1 MPSLAELK
9 ALMAEQERQAA
20 ELRELFLKTQQEE
33 EERLKK
39 EEEERIRRETE
50 ERQRKEAEEKRLAE
64 EARVAEIARKAEE
77 EQKRVEEEDCV
88 RKAAEESG
96 KNGVDINMGED
107 CEWSRLSPLSTSWYL
122 LSLAAKNAEQ
132 QPEQPKASGSR
143 VRARSKTP
151 AKKRSVPSVGELPIP
166 CYTCVKRGEPGKC
179 ARTG

>member
-33 EERLKK
+33 EERIRK
-39 EEEERIRRETE
+39 EEEECIRRETE

-77 EQKRVEEEDCV
+77 ERKKVEEEDRV
-88 RKAAEESG
+88 RKASETSGSNRIDVNMSTES
-96 KNGVDINMGED
+96 
-107 CEWSRLSPLSTSWYL
+107 EWSRMSPLSTSWAL
-122 LSLAAKNAEQ
+122 IAFSAAEQ
-132 QPEQPKASGSR
+132 TKASGSR
-143 VRARSKTP
+143 IRARSKTP
-151 AKKRSVPSVGELPIP
+151 ARKCSVPSVGKLPIP
-166 CYTCVKRGEPGKC
+166 CYTCEKKGEPEKC